1 MLTCSLNSAAERGLG
16 SVVAGWGE
24 QAGRHTYIHI
34 SRVIHNVRLTGNTIH
49 GSVTKDGAHS
59 KMQRGGRGGGA
70 WNGGVDSWGLP
81 KSRGAGRG
89 GRAANCPVP
98 LTPAK
103 VADPGAGTDSEDLR
117 GGLHRSL

>member
-1 MLTCSLNSAAERGLG
+1 
-16 SVVAGWGE
+16 
-24 QAGRHTYIHI
+24 
-34 SRVIHNVRLTGNTIH
+34 
-49 GSVTKDGAHS
+49 
-59 KMQRGGRGGGA
+59 
-70 WNGGVDSWGLP
+70 VDSWGLP

-117 GGLHRSL
+117 GGLHRSQKVFPLEAELIELL